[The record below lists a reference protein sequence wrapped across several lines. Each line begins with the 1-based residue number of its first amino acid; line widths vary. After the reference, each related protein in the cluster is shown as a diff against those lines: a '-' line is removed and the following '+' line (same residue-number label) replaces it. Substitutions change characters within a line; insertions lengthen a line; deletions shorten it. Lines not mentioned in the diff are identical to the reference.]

1 VCELLKK
8 YINASKCVID
18 LIIIF
23 KIKSIT
29 HFLYFYFINFFLKKM
44 TFDNALKVATAVA
57 ATEMASGSKRK
68 RVSKGKES
76 AEAGHVNKKSK
87 KGFYINHKNEFLL

>member
-1 VCELLKK
+1 
-8 YINASKCVID
+8 
-18 LIIIF
+18 
-23 KIKSIT
+23 
-29 HFLYFYFINFFLKKM
+29 M

-76 AEAGHVNKKSK
+76 AEAGNLGIAVRAIAMNQTTRVRFK
-87 KGFYINHKNEFLL
+87 HKPTF